1 MKERKSGR
9 LPGQIRP
16 VLIEPG
22 YITHPEG
29 SVLFS
34 MGGTR
39 VLCNVSVE
47 AGIPHW
53 MQNRQLPG
61 GWLTAEYAL
70 LPRSTHQRTS
80 RETLRPR
87 GRTQEISRL
96 IGRSL
101 RAALRLE
108 RLPAVTCTVDCDVL
122 QADGGTRSAAITG
135 GYLALVLA
143 LRSAPATGGD
153 WQAFLSGQIAAI
165 SVGKVDGEL
174 LVDLDYEEDS
184 SADADLNLV
193 MNAAGAYIEI
203 QASAER
209 GTFSK
214 SELDQALKMGE
225 KAMQE
230 LMDAQRK
237 ILADQGIDGQVWER
251 WEAN

>member
-1 MKERKSGR
+1 MRQRQSGR
-9 LPGQIRP
+9 LHDQVRP

-34 MGGTR
+34 MGDTR

-47 AGIPHW
+47 QGIPHW
-53 MQNRQLPG
+53 MQSRQLAG
-61 GWLTAEYAL
+61 GWVTAEYAL

-101 RAALRLE
+101 RAAIHLD

-122 QADGGTRSAAITG
+122 QADGGTRTAAITG

-143 LRSAPATGGD
+143 LRSAPSTGEE
-153 WQAFLSGQIAAI
+153 WLEFLAGQIAAV

-184 SADADLNLV
+184 TAEADLNLV
-193 MNAAGAYIEI
+193 MNGAGEYIEI
-203 QASAER
+203 QASAEH
-209 GTFSK
+209 GTLNK
-214 SELDQALKMGE
+214 AELTQALKLGE
-225 KAMQE
+225 QAILE
-230 LMDAQRK
+230 LMEMQRR
-237 ILADQGIDGQVWER
+237 ILADLGMDGQIFKVGS
-251 WEAN
+251 AS

>member
-1 MKERKSGR
+1 MSQRKSGR
-9 LPGQIRP
+9 LHDQIRP

-34 MGGTR
+34 MGDTR

-47 AGIPHW
+47 AGVPPW
-53 MQNRQLPG
+53 MESRQMAG
-61 GWLTAEYAL
+61 GWVTAEYAL

-101 RAALRLE
+101 RAAIRLE

-122 QADGGTRSAAITG
+122 QADGGTRSAAISG
-135 GYLALVLA
+135 GYLALLLA
-143 LRSAPATGGD
+143 LRSAPSTSGEWLGLMA
-153 WQAFLSGQIAAI
+153 GQIAAI

-193 MNAAGAYIEI
+193 MNAAGEYIEI
-203 QASAER
+203 QASAEH
-209 GTFSK
+209 GTFNK
-214 SELDQALKMGE
+214 AELDQALKLGE
-225 KAMQE
+225 KAIME
-230 LMDAQRK
+230 LMEAQRE
-237 ILADQGIDGQVWER
+237 ILADLGIDGQVWER
-251 WEAN
+251 GAAA